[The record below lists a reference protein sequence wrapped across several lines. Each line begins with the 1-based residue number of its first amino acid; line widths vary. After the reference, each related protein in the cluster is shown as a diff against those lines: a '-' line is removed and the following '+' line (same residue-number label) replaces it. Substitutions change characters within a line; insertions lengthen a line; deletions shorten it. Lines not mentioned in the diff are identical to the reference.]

1 MTILRTLAIPA
12 LVCLLAACSPH
23 PGSGNWQSTGEANPR
38 FISEF
43 VRLEVGYDGRTD
55 IFGNSAAPQ
64 AGTDDTNGAI
74 RRCFWGGLDA
84 HAIVLDCVQAANADV
99 KESYSLRVS
108 ADKRTAELIK
118 DEVVVGRFVRQ

>member
-1 MTILRTLAIPA
+1 MAIPRILPLPA
-12 LVCLLAACSPH
+12 LICLLASCSPH
-23 PGSGNWQSTGEANPR
+23 PGAGNWQSTGEANPLYIR
-38 FISEF
+38 EF

-55 IFGNSAAPQ
+55 IFGDSAAPQ

-84 HAIVLDCVQAANADV
+84 QAIVMDCVQAANTDV

-118 DEVVVGRFVRQ
+118 DAVVVGRFVRQ